1 MSQGEIENTAGEKAR
16 DVILSKRLSEASW
29 GLLRNCATLKTVF
42 PFKGFGEYQ
51 ELL

>member
-16 DVILSKRLSEASW
+16 DLILSKRLNEASW
-29 GLLRNCATLKTVF
+29 GLLQNCATLKTVF